1 MGTRGYYAWRFR
13 KRYYTRHNNNDSY
26 PSCLGAYLARKIPK
40 NRKEYVQ
47 WLEAE
52 RQKSAGSEAKWER
65 CLIIRPK
72 AEGNAGDAEEEE
84 DGEEERSRY
93 YSGDECD
100 PNPSYLAPLNG
111 TFIEWVYIFDLDRE
125 VFSVNNS
132 IHFKLDQVPYI
143 NWKDVKIWT
152 VNAPILA
159 SLVPEDALVS
169 LVATPSH
176 MAWADTPGEQ
186 VCIGQ
191 CTHLH
196 GLTFVKPAT
205 PNCRIVTPKGIRDIP
220 WHLRHGPGLR
230 WILFSMWSDN
240 EWENSMSGVLGANL
254 LQWSTADFPFREVA
268 FAILCIVSGGRNMA
282 VVRADQYAHDRRGR
296 DYGLLSTT
304 DDSSVEPEF
313 VSHLATEA
321 HFEDKSPGVAPD
333 EIVYWYEGVL
343 VVLATQ
349 PYRPYAVDEGM
360 AFIARYC
367 ELYFS
372 ADTVDAILFSIE
384 HVVLVRKAPGEVIQR
399 TALLPLFNGLGH
411 ISMDVR
417 DPYSGPWLADC
428 RSSHMRRVERRN
440 ALYERRIEKR
450 EKGLPIDRD
459 DSESEQEDVGP
470 WLRNPIQQPAQGGA
484 VGNSRST
491 FFALTHVFDA
501 AARRRQPLG
510 KTNRLASLPPEI
522 FDDIFSYLNDP
533 ETRSSCMSVSKTFRD
548 YCQEHVLFAENMF
561 LEPCEAWKS
570 AGSPLDPERKWALR
584 EAANTTS
591 LATLLFKS
599 ALSRTYKRLKEPA
612 WSLTIGAGKNRKV
625 ILPSVK
631 FKLDRGAK

>member
-1 MGTRGYYAWRFR
+1 
-13 KRYYTRHNNNDSY
+13 
-26 PSCLGAYLARKIPK
+26 
-40 NRKEYVQ
+40 
-47 WLEAE
+47 
-52 RQKSAGSEAKWER
+52 
-65 CLIIRPK
+65 
-72 AEGNAGDAEEEE
+72 
-84 DGEEERSRY
+84 
-93 YSGDECD
+93 
-100 PNPSYLAPLNG
+100 
-111 TFIEWVYIFDLDRE
+111 
-125 VFSVNNS
+125 
-132 IHFKLDQVPYI
+132 
-143 NWKDVKIWT
+143 
-152 VNAPILA
+152 
-159 SLVPEDALVS
+159 
-169 LVATPSH
+169 
-176 MAWADTPGEQ
+176 
-186 VCIGQ
+186 
-191 CTHLH
+191 
-196 GLTFVKPAT
+196 
-205 PNCRIVTPKGIRDIP
+205 
-220 WHLRHGPGLR
+220 
-230 WILFSMWSDN
+230 
-240 EWENSMSGVLGANL
+240 MSGVLGANL

-417 DPYSGPWLADC
+417 DRYSGPWLADC

-484 VGNSRST
+484 VGNPRST